1 MSDQP
6 QGAMAV
12 RVLVV
17 DDERSIR
24 SVVQRFLHRA
34 GYQTDV
40 AEDAQSA
47 LDALDAGDY
56 GVVVSDI
63 MLPGMSGVALLKAIR
78 ERAPDL
84 QVVMMTGAPTIDTA
98 AEAIR
103 AGACDYLTKPIGRES
118 LVHSVGRAARLRYLI
133 EEKKRL
139 DAENRE
145 YREHLEELVERRSAA
160 LARSER
166 RMRAI
171 LEHIQTGIFVVDVES
186 RAIVEANPVACDMLG
201 IRGQEIIGR
210 DCDTFILD
218 TPTRESLVNAGDQ
231 ALPNEESLIITGAGE
246 RRPVLKT
253 VVATELEGRLCM
265 VESFVDISAQK
276 ETERKL
282 REAGELAESASRG
295 KSELLANVSHE
306 LRTPLNGIL
315 GMTELALGESLN
327 DEVRDYIETIRSS
340 GEVLLHTLS
349 NLAELAAAGMARPD
363 AAREELRPE
372 EVIAQAAE
380 RIRHAAEQK
389 GLALEIADSS
399 GISSVRSD
407 RQRLER
413 ILDCLLDNAVKFTD
427 GGRIGI
433 AAESARAAAG
443 PTLRISVSDTGC
455 GIPQDKQ
462 KTVFEPFAMAD
473 ASSVREHEGLGLGL
487 ALATRLAS
495 LIGGNLE
502 VGSTLGTGSR
512 FTLEI
517 PVDP

>member
-1 MSDQP
+1 M
-6 QGAMAV
+6 

-40 AEDAQSA
+40 SEDAQSA

-63 MLPGMSGVALLKAIR
+63 VLPGMSGVTLLKAIR

-98 AEAIR
+98 AAAIR
-103 AGACDYLTKPIGRES
+103 AGACDYLTKPVGRES
-118 LVHSVGRAARLRYLI
+118 LVHSVGRAARIRYLI

-145 YREHLEELVERRSAA
+145 HREHLEELVERRSAA

-166 RMRAI
+166 RLRAI
-171 LEHIQTGIFVVDVES
+171 LEHIQTGIFVVDVET
-186 RAIVEANPVACDMLG
+186 RAIVEANPVACEMLG
-201 IRGQEIIGR
+201 TCEDEMVGR

-231 ALPNEESLIITGAGE
+231 ALPNEESQIITGTGE
-246 RRPVLKT
+246 RLPVLKT
-253 VVATELEGRLCM
+253 VVAIELEGRLCM

-282 REAGELAESASRG
+282 REATELAESASRA

-306 LRTPLNGIL
+306 LRTPLNGIF
-315 GMTELALGESLN
+315 GMAELALGEPLD
-327 DEVRDYIETIRSS
+327 DEVRDYIETIRTS

-349 NLAELAAAGMARPD
+349 NLAELAAAGMVRPEDVAKQEFRPD
-363 AAREELRPE
+363 

-380 RIRHAAEQK
+380 RIRHAAEKK
-389 GLALEIADSS
+389 GLALEIADAG

-427 GGRIGI
+427 CGWIGI
-433 AAESARAAAG
+433 AAELVSDGAAG

-455 GIPQDKQ
+455 GIPENKLE
-462 KTVFEPFAMAD
+462 TVFEPFAMAD

-495 LIGGNLE
+495 LLGGSLE
-502 VGSTLGTGSR
+502 VVSTPGTGSR

-517 PVDP
+517 PVDS

>member
-1 MSDQP
+1 M
-6 QGAMAV
+6 

-47 LDALDAGDY
+47 LDALDAGDF

-63 MLPGMSGVALLKAIR
+63 VLPGMSGVALLKAIR

-98 AEAIR
+98 AAAIR

-118 LVHSVGRAARLRYLI
+118 LVYSVGRAARIRYLI

-145 YREHLEELVERRSAA
+145 HREHLEELVERRSAA

-166 RMRAI
+166 RLRAI
-171 LEHIQTGIFVVDVES
+171 LEHIQTGIFVVDVET
-186 RAIVEANPVACDMLG
+186 RAIVEANPVACEMLG
-201 IRGQEIIGR
+201 TCEDEIIGR

-218 TPTRESLVNAGDQ
+218 TPTRESLVNAGNQ

-282 REAGELAESASRG
+282 REATELAESASRA

-315 GMTELALGESLN
+315 GMAELALGEPLD
-327 DEVRDYIETIRSS
+327 DEVRDYIETIRTS

-349 NLAELAAAGMARPD
+349 NLAELAAAGMASPD
-363 AAREELRPE
+363 EVSREEIHPG

-380 RIRHAAEQK
+380 RIRGGAEKK
-389 GLALEIADSS
+389 GLALEIADAGGVPSVS
-399 GISSVRSD
+399 GD
-407 RQRLER
+407 RQRIER

-427 GGRIGI
+427 CGRIGI
-433 AAESARAAAG
+433 GAELVSEGVAG

-455 GIPQDKQ
+455 GIPENKLE
-462 KTVFEPFAMAD
+462 TVFEPFAMAD

-495 LIGGNLE
+495 LLGGSLE
-502 VGSTLGTGSR
+502 VVSTPGTGSR

-517 PVDP
+517 PVDS